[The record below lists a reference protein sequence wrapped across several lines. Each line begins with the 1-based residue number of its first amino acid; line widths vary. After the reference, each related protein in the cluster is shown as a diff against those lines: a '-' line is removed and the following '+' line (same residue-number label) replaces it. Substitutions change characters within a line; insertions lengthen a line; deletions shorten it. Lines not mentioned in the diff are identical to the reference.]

1 MLGIGYIPILTEVAV
16 ARLARTTEE
25 VQLFTTHHDQLGS
38 PEVSERERP
47 FTISRRSYDYLDD
60 LYFYR
65 VRLDS
70 NGRPTA

>member
-1 MLGIGYIPILTEVAV
+1 
-16 ARLARTTEE
+16 